1 MKEAKMYLKVI
12 LAFFIYALS
21 MLFSK
26 YASMQE
32 DMLIFCILYGISLV
46 FMGIYAICWQMIL
59 KHVSLSKV
67 YPFKSLTILFSM
79 LFGYIL
85 FKESITINMFIG
97 MALIIIGVYLI
108 GSEQDE

>member
-26 YASMQE
+26 YASLQTST
-32 DMLIFCILYGISLV
+32 LSFIVFYGISLL

-59 KHVSLSKV
+59 KNVSLSKV
-67 YPFKSLTILFSM
+67 YPFKSLTIFFSM
-79 LFGYIL
+79 LFGYLL
-85 FKESITINMFIG
+85 FKETITINMFIG
-97 MALIIIGVYLI
+97 MALIIAGVYLI